1 MENNLRNQ
9 TETQNPSGLD
19 WLWIL
24 WAVLYSVGFAFACV
38 AFAIENAPV
47 VFFVGLVALAA
58 LKYLI
63 RFPG

>member
-9 TETQNPSGLD
+9 TETQNLSGLD

-24 WAVLYSVGFAFACV
+24 CAALYAVGFAFACV
-38 AFAIENAPV
+38 AFAIENTPV
-47 VFFVGLVALAA
+47 VFFLGLVALAA

-63 RFPG
+63 RFSG